1 MKKILYGFEEYLK
14 REFENEKTIQGY
26 MYDANAFS
34 SYIKNEEVPW
44 QQIKERHIVQYNI
57 LLKRKGYSDNSIAR
71 KNSSL
76 RLFLKHLRKQGI
88 MIHNPM
94 EDIKQPTLKK
104 REVDLREEEKIKL
117 EEMMK
122 KEARDYLLYVFLQYE
137 KIKISEIVTLQWNQ
151 IDVHNHIIY
160 FEKRAV
166 SLQTETI
173 ELLKVWK
180 EENNQ
185 QEFVFHNQ
193 QGNSLSVNGAHFII
207 KKYLKEIDREDLRP
221 NDLMK

>member
-1 MKKILYGFEEYLK
+1 MKNILYGFEEYVK

-26 MYDANAFS
+26 VYDANAFS
-34 SYIKNEEVPW
+34 IYIKNEGIPW
-44 QQIKERHIVQYNI
+44 QQIKERHITQYNT

-76 RLFLKHLRKQGI
+76 RLFLKYLRKQGI

-94 EDIKQPTLKK
+94 EDVRQPTLQK
-104 REVDLREEEKIKL
+104 REVEWKEEEKKRL

-137 KIKISEIVTLQWNQ
+137 KIKISEIVSLKWNQ
-151 IDVHNHIIY
+151 IDIQNHIIY
-160 FEKRAV
+160 LEKKAV
-166 SLQTETI
+166 SLKEETI
-173 ELLKVWK
+173 QLLGNWK
-180 EENNQ
+180 EKESE
-185 QEFVFHNQ
+185 QEFIFTNR
-193 QGNSLSVNGAHFII
+193 QGNMLSVNGAHFII
-207 KKYLKEIDREDLRP
+207 KKYLKEIQREDLRP